1 MDWILARLLLHSSRK
16 LVERGFRAALLMML
30 LGPNSCPF
38 YLLCRCTA
46 GVKTRKFLHEAIYGT
61 NRREGPAKMWHN
73 PTAEAVIAEL
83 KTHRSRGLSRAEAT
97 RRLQEHGPNTLV
109 ITGKVPWYMVFG
121 RQFFDVLIAIL
132 LVAAAISLAVGEIGD
147 AITIL
152 VIVVLNGLLGFIQ
165 EWKAE
170 RAIEALQKMLEPQC
184 KVIREGREQTIDA
197 RKLVI
202 GDIVL
207 LATGDRAPGDLRL
220 VETVNLRMDE
230 SSLTGESESVNKDSN
245 PVETQTPLAE
255 RSCMCWMGTAV
266 TNGSAQGVVVAT
278 GMETEFGRIARLTQ
292 AIGKE
297 VTPLQHKLAILGR
310 KLGSMAIA
318 ISAIVALTGWLL
330 GKPLLDMFMTGI
342 SLAVAVVPEGLPAV
356 VTITLALGVRSMV
369 RRRALLR
376 RLQAGETLGAA
387 TVLCTDKTGTLT
399 QNQMT
404 VQQIWLFSG
413 EIQVTGIGYKPEGSF
428 TKGGEKIDPLR
439 NEDLQILLET
449 GMKCNHAR
457 LVKNDHGWQ
466 AIGEPTEAA
475 LMAAAC
481 KAGLQPVKPAQTVS
495 EFSFNSRRKRMTVIE
510 HRATT
515 LTAHVKGAP
524 EIILERCTGIFDCG
538 EQRPL
543 TEADREAADRAYLSL
558 AEQGLRTLALA
569 RRTLPQGIALD
580 EEQIEQNLTLIGIA
594 GIIDPPHPE
603 VPEAVRLCHSAGI
616 RGLMVTGDA
625 PATAL
630 AIARD
635 IGWPTQIAIL
645 GRELEA
651 MNDDTL
657 RKTLQQDVLFARTTP
672 EDKLRIVKV
681 LQDMGEVVGM
691 TGDGV
696 NDAPALKQADIGIAM
711 GERGTDVAKGAA
723 DMILTD
729 DNFSTIISAVEEG
742 RRQYD
747 NIQKFVRYLLSS
759 NIGEVIAI
767 FLNLVLGGPLI
778 LLPVQILWMNLVTD
792 GMTAVALGL
801 EPVEKGIMQRP
812 PRPAGEP
819 ILNGKGIVIILLLG
833 GYIGVATLWLFHHY
847 LARGGEGA
855 EMLAQTVAFTGIIVL
870 EKINVFNFRA
880 LRAPLLAIG
889 FFSNPWIVLA
899 WLFSLG
905 LQACA
910 IYLPCLQQALHTVPL
925 GWADWGLLFVV
936 ALPVFLTTE
945 GYKWV
950 RWRQE
955 YSPHDQSSALSNNP
969 HANER

>member
-1 MDWILARLLLHSSRK
+1 MKPSGES
-16 LVERGFRAALLMML
+16 
-30 LGPNSCPF
+30 
-38 YLLCRCTA
+38 
-46 GVKTRKFLHEAIYGT
+46 GT
-61 NRREGPAKMWHN
+61 NKMWHVR
-73 PTAEAVIAEL
+73 AVEAVTASL
-83 KTHRSRGLSRAEAT
+83 NTHRSRGLSSEEAS

-109 ITGKVPWYMVFG
+109 VTGKVPWYIVFG

-132 LVAAAISLAVGEIGD
+132 LVAAAISIALGEVSDAV
-147 AITIL
+147 TIL
-152 VIVVLNGLLGFIQ
+152 VIVVLNGVLGFIQ

-170 RAIEALQKMLEPQC
+170 RAIEALRKMLEPQC

-197 RKLVI
+197 RELVV

-207 LATGDRAPGDLRL
+207 LATGDRVPADLRL
-220 VETVNLRMDE
+220 VESVNLRMDE
-230 SSLTGESESVNKDSN
+230 SSLTGESESVNKDIN
-245 PVETQTPLAE
+245 PVETEAPLAE
-255 RSCMCWMGTAV
+255 RSCMCWMGTAA
-266 TNGSAQGVVVAT
+266 TNGSALGVVTAT
-278 GMETEFGRIARLTQ
+278 GMDTEFGRIARLTQ
-292 AIGKE
+292 TIGKE

-310 KLGSMAIA
+310 KLGIIAIA
-318 ISAIVALTGWLL
+318 ISVIVALTGWLL
-330 GKPLLDMFMTGI
+330 GKPLLEMFMTGI

-404 VQQIWLFSG
+404 VQQVWLFSG
-413 EIQVTGIGYKPEGSF
+413 EIEVSGIGYNPEGSF
-428 TKGGEKIDPLR
+428 KRRGEKIDPLR
-439 NEDLQILLET
+439 NKDLQILLET
-449 GMKCNHAR
+449 GMKCNHAS
-457 LVKNDHGWQ
+457 LVKDGQDWQ
-466 AIGEPTEAA
+466 AVGEPTEAA
-475 LMAAAC
+475 LVTAAC
-481 KAGLQPVKPAQTVS
+481 KAGLHPAKPTHTAS

-510 HRATT
+510 HLQTT

-524 EIILERCTGIFDCG
+524 EVILERCSHVFDSG
-538 EQRPL
+538 EPRAL
-543 TEADREAADRAYLSL
+543 TKADRQAAECAYLAL
-558 AEQGLRTLALA
+558 AERGLRTLALA
-569 RRTLPQGIALD
+569 RRTLPLDSALD
-580 EEQIEQNLTLIGIA
+580 EERIEQNLTLIGIA
-594 GIIDPPHPE
+594 GIIDPPHLE
-603 VPEAVRLCHSAGI
+603 VPEAIRLCHSAGI

-630 AIARD
+630 AIARA
-635 IGWPTQIAIL
+635 IGWPTQRAVL
-645 GRELEA
+645 GRELEV
-651 MNDDTL
+651 MDDDTL

-672 EDKLRIVKV
+672 EDKLRIVKA
-681 LQDMGEVVGM
+681 LQDMGEIVGM

-759 NIGEVIAI
+759 NMGEVVAI
-767 FLNLVLGGPLI
+767 FINLVLGGPLI

-801 EPVEKGIMQRP
+801 EPVEKGIMRRP
-812 PRPAGEP
+812 PRPVGEP
-819 ILNGKGIVIILLLG
+819 ILNGKGILMILLLG
-833 GYIGVATLWLFHHY
+833 GYIGLATLWLFHHY
-847 LARGGEGA
+847 LERGGEGV
-855 EMLAQTVAFTGIIVL
+855 EMLAQTAAFTGIIVL

-936 ALPVFLTTE
+936 ALPVFLATE

-950 RWRQE
+950 RWRQRH
-955 YSPHDQSSALSNNP
+955 SPDNQPSALSKNP
-969 HANER
+969 RGNER